1 MHVSPPPPPP
11 LEKSAALILKR
22 PEPTRPPSAAIAAL
36 IHAVPCGGGGGACG
50 NVASALTPLLRPM
63 QRALAR
69 PLCAAVRI
77 FKGCADGERE
87 TVNYS
92 RFVNGFCSSFTRG
105 DSCLSCSPSFA
116 LN

>member
-1 MHVSPPPPPP
+1 MHVSPQPPP

-36 IHAVPCGGGGGACG
+36 IHAVPCGGGGGGACG

-77 FKGCADGERE
+77 VKGCTDGERE
-87 TVNYS
+87 RES
-92 RFVNGFCSSFTRG
+92 Q
-105 DSCLSCSPSFA
+105 LFA
-116 LN
+116 LCKWIFLVIHPG